1 MKGPIG
7 KRNSLHL
14 KPKAFSSL
22 QKSELELELGGRG
35 IYEGKTKKELQ
46 LLLDESLH
54 GVRRVP
60 ALLYN
65 NPNAILEPCSYEVL
79 LFYVNPFM
87 TFHITLKSY

>member
-22 QKSELELELGGRG
+22 QKLELELELGERG

-65 NPNAILEPCSYEVL
+65 NPNATLESLTLAVMRY
-79 LFYVNPFM
+79 FYSM
-87 TFHITLKSY
+87 